1 MFYNRFTAS
10 IASTERSHSSAESVI
25 TQQNN
30 LYALTCSCYDSLH
43 LIGGHILSFI
53 YYNVI

>member
-30 LYALTCSCYDSLH
+30 LCALTGSCYDSLH
-43 LIGGHILSFI
+43 LIRCHVLRFI
-53 YYNVI
+53 YYKVI